1 MTLRTI
7 IACDRCNLQR
17 ILSIELRR
25 GIRDTLA
32 SVEDYLIHA
41 HA

>member
-7 IACDRCNLQR
+7 ISCDRCNLRR
-17 ILSIELRR
+17 ILSIVFRR

-32 SVEDYLIHA
+32 SVEDYLIYA